1 MLPALP
7 TPNDGDCPAATAK
20 PSFVPPLSPASAVGA
35 PRGWASWTQRA
46 GRLASWVLAL
56 PGRFGK
62 LAALSSA
69 SATRRLLVPLLVVV
83 LLLPGCSTTAQP
95 PRRVVLEALALQIR
109 LTQDQVAQALGL
121 QPAGLP
127 EVSRVRVEEQES
139 IAIGEARGLRLTGR
153 FDWRLAEDPIRVD
166 SPFELYL
173 QRGERGQ
180 SWRLARPLAGAEN
193 GEQTWITEPL
203 PLPGERPLRPAPA
216 SASGSDGA
224 G

>member
-7 TPNDGDCPAATAK
+7 PPPAVIAA
-20 PSFVPPLSPASAVGA
+20 GHA
-35 PRGWASWTQRA
+35 PRARS
-46 GRLASWVLAL
+46 
-56 PGRFGK
+56 P
-62 LAALSSA
+62 LAAAIGPRVLVLRLLVLPLLLLVLTVQGCSSA
-69 SATRRLLVPLLVVV
+69 S
-83 LLLPGCSTTAQP
+83 QP
-95 PRRVVLEALALQIR
+95 PRAVLLEALSLQIR
-109 LTQDQVAQALGL
+109 LTQDQVAQALRL

-127 EVSRVRVEEQES
+127 EVSRVRVEEQEP
-139 IAIGEARGLRLTGR
+139 IAIGDARGLRLMGR

-180 SWRLARPLAGAEN
+180 SWRLARPLAGAED
-193 GEQTWITEPL
+193 GVQDWITEPL